1 VTEPV
6 LQRAFEYW
14 RNVDMNLGG
23 KVEAG
28 LRAGQG
34 EKDPKAAEQANPT
47 ASTCRPRP
55 DHQPTP
61 GAGARRPPRHP
72 GRMAARRCAREVA
85 VDHRAVT
92 DRRIGGGRRMGRNV
106 AHQLIEAHLAD
117 GDMVPGR
124 EVALRVD
131 QTLTQDAT
139 GTLVM
144 LELEALGLDR
154 ARTEVSVQYVDH
166 NLLQADERNA
176 EDHLFLRSA
185 ARRFGLWF
193 SKPGNGVSHPTHMQ
207 RFGKPGATML
217 GSDSH
222 TCAAGSLG
230 MLAIGVG
237 GLEVAL
243 AIAGKPLHIQMP
255 QIWGVRL
262 TGELPPWCS
271 AKDVILE
278 MLRRHGVKG
287 GLNRIIEYHGPG
299 LEHLSAMDRH
309 VIANMGAEL
318 GATTTV
324 FPADDAVRAFL
335 RGEGRE
341 DDFTELVADADAGYD
356 VTSEIDLSALEPLI
370 ARPTSPGNVVP
381 VQEVAGTEVSQVVI
395 GSSANPGLRDYA
407 IVAAMVA
414 GRQTH
419 DAVSFDVNPSSR
431 EIFADLTRMGAT
443 FDLIA
448 AGARIHQAGCM
459 GCIGMGQA
467 PATGRNSLRT
477 FPRNFPGRSGT
488 KDDAVWLCSPETA
501 TAAALT
507 GAITDPRALAAQL
520 GLAYP
525 ALALPEGATVNT
537 AMLEAPLPT
546 AEAAAEELVKGP
558 NISALPDFPELP
570 ERIEAPVLLKV
581 GDDVSTDEISP
592 AGARALP
599 FRSNIPKLA
608 EFTFTQIDQDYP
620 RKAAE
625 LAQASGHVV
634 VAGHNYGQGS
644 SREHAAITPRYLG
657 LHAVLAK
664 SFARIHWQNLANFGI
679 LALEFNTEDDYDRI
693 DAGHTLL
700 IDGVRAA
707 LTSGGDLTVT
717 NTSADEQYLVRHQLS
732 PRQVQMVLA
741 GGQIPLLARIA
752 GTRPGS

>member
-1 VTEPV
+1 
-6 LQRAFEYW
+6 
-14 RNVDMNLGG
+14 
-23 KVEAG
+23 
-28 LRAGQG
+28 
-34 EKDPKAAEQANPT
+34 
-47 ASTCRPRP
+47 
-55 DHQPTP
+55 
-61 GAGARRPPRHP
+61 
-72 GRMAARRCAREVA
+72 
-85 VDHRAVT
+85 
-92 DRRIGGGRRMGRNV
+92 MGRNV
-106 AHQLIEAHLAD
+106 AQQLIQAHLVS
-117 GDMVPGR
+117 GDMAEGL
-124 EVALRVD
+124 EIGLRID

-154 ARTEVSVQYVDH
+154 AHTEVSVQYVDH

-207 RFGKPGATML
+207 RFGKPGKTLL

-243 AIAGKPLHIQMP
+243 AIAGKPLHIRMP

-262 TGELPPWCS
+262 TGALPPWCS

-278 MLRRHGVKG
+278 MLRRHGVTG
-287 GLNRIIEYHGPG
+287 GRNRIIEYHGPG

-341 DDFTELVADADAGYD
+341 EDFTELVADADADYD
-356 VTSEIDLSALEPLI
+356 VTDEIDLSTLEPLI
-370 ARPTSPGNVVP
+370 ARPSSPGNVVP
-381 VQEVAGTEVSQVVI
+381 VREVAGTQISQVVI

-407 IVAAMVA
+407 IAAAMVA
-414 GRQTH
+414 GRQT
-419 DAVSFDVNPSSR
+419 AEGVSFDVNPSSR
-431 EIFADLTRMGAT
+431 EIFSDLTRMGAT
-443 FDLIA
+443 FDLIV

-467 PATGRNSLRT
+467 PAAGRNSLRT

-488 KDDAVWLCSPETA
+488 KHDAVWLCSPETA
-501 TAAALT
+501 AASALT
-507 GAITDPRALAAQL
+507 GVITDPRALAAHL
-520 GLAYP
+520 GLHYP
-525 ALALPEGATVNT
+525 TLALPQRASVNT
-537 AMLEAPLPT
+537 AMLEAPLPQE
-546 AEAAAEELVKGP
+546 EAVAEELIKWP
-558 NISALPDFPELP
+558 NIAPLP
-570 ERIEAPVLLKV
+570 EFPKLPARIEAPVLLKA
-581 GDDVSTDEISP
+581 GDNVSTDEISP

-599 FRSNIPKLA
+599 YRSNIPKLA
-608 EFTFTQIDQDYP
+608 EFTFTPIDPDYP
-620 RKAAE
+620 RRAAE
-625 LAQASGHVV
+625 LTHTSGHVV
-634 VAGHNYGQGS
+634 IGGHNYGQGS

-657 LHAVLAK
+657 LHVVIAK
-664 SFARIHWQNLANFGI
+664 SFARIHWQNLTNFGI
-679 LALEFNTEDDYDRI
+679 LALEFTTEDDYDRI
-693 DAGHTLL
+693 ETSDTLL
-700 IDGVRAA
+700 IEGIRSA

-717 NTSADEQYLVRHQLS
+717 NTSKDQQYPVRHRLS
-732 PRQVQMVLA
+732 PRQVEMILA
-741 GGQIPLLARIA
+741 GGQIPLL
-752 GTRPGS
+752 TRGHNPRA